1 MSSQS
6 YTASSPQPLA
16 RDATTII
23 SEDAHSSQ
31 FPRGTFRD
39 THRDAAPEQRRQWA
53 RSGRMFW
60 IYDPSSSSSSQD
72 GRSNASSGGNSTRS
86 ETSEGRRARVV
97 SPYGSFFVEEME
109 FDAPAESDSSRWEGH
124 TPEAIGSDTRRVLH
138 PLRNLPSRSQATMMA
153 SLLFGMGP
161 PAAHSRHHPG
171 TVPQQPV
178 HDAATR
184 VAEIP
189 LSPLSLAEIL
199 ADPSLPCLG
208 ARGTSTIPTALAGA
222 ALNFIQAKLR
232 RLRHLGGPCWDAA
245 NDSERDER
253 RLVEDGR
260 GCPRKDIEVFDEG
273 S

>member
-23 SEDAHSSQ
+23 SEDAHSQ

-39 THRDAAPEQRRQWA
+39 THRDTAPERRQWA

-86 ETSEGRRARVV
+86 ETSEERRARVV

-109 FDAPAESDSSRWEGH
+109 FDAPAESDSSRRREGH
-124 TPEAIGSDTRRVLH
+124 TTEAAGSDTRRVLH

-153 SLLFGMGP
+153 PLLFGMGP
-161 PAAHSRHHPG
+161 PAAHSGYPG
-171 TVPQQPV
+171 TVPPQPV

-189 LSPLSLAEIL
+189 LSPLSLAENSRRSQPPVSWRQGHVDHPNGSRWRSPQFHPGQV
-199 ADPSLPCLG
+199 AAASPPGGSLLE
-208 ARGTSTIPTALAGA
+208 RG
-222 ALNFIQAKLR
+222 
-232 RLRHLGGPCWDAA
+232 
-245 NDSERDER
+245 ERFGER
-253 RLVEDGR
+253 RETARR
-260 GCPRKDIEVFDEG
+260 G
-273 S
+273 